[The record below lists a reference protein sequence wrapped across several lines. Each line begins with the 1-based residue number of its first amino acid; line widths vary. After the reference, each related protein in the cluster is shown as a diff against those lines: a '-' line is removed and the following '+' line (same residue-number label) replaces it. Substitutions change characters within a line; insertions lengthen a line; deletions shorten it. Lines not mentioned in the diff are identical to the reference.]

1 VKKLSAFL
9 VAGLLLEFGGY
20 ALRQETG
27 LQLLP
32 TLDSVAFAAE
42 ERKRRKARRVPN
54 ISEMTFRRLAQ
65 AQELMDL
72 KEYDAALEVLIEMD
86 KRSRRYN
93 GNELGQVYSMFA
105 FIMFSK
111 EDNPRTIQYYEKVLE
126 QGDDITEGLE
136 HGTMYSLA
144 QLYFVEEEYQRSLDM
159 MNRWLIKKADFG
171 EDPGPNP
178 RYFMGQVYY
187 AMKDYPG
194 ATKQIELAITM
205 AEERNMVPIK
215 ENWWQLLRF
224 LYFEQDNWDRVLEIL
239 HVLVRD
245 YPKRDYWVQLAG
257 IYGQEGYEREQVLA
271 MEVAHAGGY
280 LDRERDVLNYGG
292 LLMQEEVPY
301 RAAKWMQVGF
311 DEELVEATAKNLQS
325 LGQAYQIAQDIDDA
339 IPILENAGQLSDE
352 GEIFSRLSQ
361 LYLEKDEYKKCTD
374 AADSALEK
382 GVDREYNTEIVL
394 GMCLFNRDRLTQ
406 ARKTFVTARR
416 HARADKNESVERICN
431 QWITYIDR
439 DRIRRDELAKAE
451 AEFAG

>member
-1 VKKLSAFL
+1 MKKLSIFLIAAF
-9 VAGLLLEFGGY
+9 LLEFGGN

-32 TLDSVAFAAE
+32 SIDSVAFAAE

-72 KEYDAALEVLIEMD
+72 KEYDAALEVLIEME

-136 HGTMYSLA
+136 HGTMFSLA

-205 AEERNMVPIK
+205 AEERNMLPIK

-239 HVLVRD
+239 HVLGRD

-325 LGQAYQIAQDIDDA
+325 LGQAYQIAQDVDDA
-339 IPILENAGQLSDE
+339 IPILEGAGKLSDD

>member
-1 VKKLSAFL
+1 MKKLSAFL

-20 ALRQETG
+20 GLRQETG

-72 KEYDAALEVLIEMD
+72 KEYDAALEVLVEMD
-86 KRSRRYN
+86 RRSRRYN

-339 IPILENAGQLSDE
+339 IPILENAGKLSDE

>member
-1 VKKLSAFL
+1 MKKLSIFLIAAF
-9 VAGLLLEFGGY
+9 LLEFGGN

-27 LQLLP
+27 LQLVP
-32 TLDSVAFAAE
+32 SIDSVAFAAE

-72 KEYDAALEVLIEMD
+72 KEYDAALEVLIEME

-136 HGTMYSLA
+136 HGTMFSLA

-205 AEERNMVPIK
+205 AEERNMLPIK

-325 LGQAYQIAQDIDDA
+325 LGQAYQIAQDVDDA
-339 IPILENAGQLSDE
+339 IPILEGAGKLSDD

>member
-1 VKKLSAFL
+1 MKKLSAFL

-72 KEYDAALEVLIEMD
+72 KEYDAALEVLVEMD
-86 KRSRRYN
+86 RRSRRYN

-339 IPILENAGQLSDE
+339 IPILENAGKLSEE

-451 AEFAG
+451 AEFTG

>member
-72 KEYDAALEVLIEMD
+72 KEYDAALEVLVEMD
-86 KRSRRYN
+86 RRSRRYN

-339 IPILENAGQLSDE
+339 IPILENAGELSDE

>member
-1 VKKLSAFL
+1 MKKLSAFL

-72 KEYDAALEVLIEMD
+72 KEYDAALEVLVEMD
-86 KRSRRYN
+86 RRSRRYN

-339 IPILENAGQLSDE
+339 IPILENAGELSDE

>member
-1 VKKLSAFL
+1 MKKLSAFL
-9 VAGLLLEFGGY
+9 VTALLLEFGGY

-144 QLYFVEEEYQRSLDM
+144 QLYFVEAEYQRSLDM

>member
-1 VKKLSAFL
+1 MKKLSIFLIAAF
-9 VAGLLLEFGGY
+9 LLEFGGN

-27 LQLLP
+27 LQLVP
-32 TLDSVAFAAE
+32 SIDSVAFAAE

-72 KEYDAALEVLIEMD
+72 KEYDAALEVLIEME

-136 HGTMYSLA
+136 HGTMFSLA

-205 AEERNMVPIK
+205 AEERNMLPIK

-239 HVLVRD
+239 HVLGRD

-325 LGQAYQIAQDIDDA
+325 LGQAYQIAQDVDDA
-339 IPILENAGQLSDE
+339 IPILEGAGKLSDD

>member
-1 VKKLSAFL
+1 MKKLSAFL

-72 KEYDAALEVLIEMD
+72 KEYDAALEVLVEMD
-86 KRSRRYN
+86 RRSRRYN

-325 LGQAYQIAQDIDDA
+325 LGQAYQIAQDVDDA
-339 IPILENAGQLSDE
+339 IPILEEAGELSDE

>member
-72 KEYDAALEVLIEMD
+72 KEYDAALEVLVEMD
-86 KRSRRYN
+86 RRSRRYN

-292 LLMQEEVPY
+292 LLMQEEVPH

-339 IPILENAGQLSDE
+339 IPILENAGKLSEE

>member
-1 VKKLSAFL
+1 MKKLSIFLIAAF
-9 VAGLLLEFGGY
+9 LLEFGGN

-27 LQLLP
+27 LQLVP
-32 TLDSVAFAAE
+32 SIDSVAFAAE

-72 KEYDAALEVLIEMD
+72 KEYDAALEVLIEME

-136 HGTMYSLA
+136 HGTMFSLA

-205 AEERNMVPIK
+205 AEERNMLPIK

-325 LGQAYQIAQDIDDA
+325 LGQAYQIAQDVDDA
-339 IPILENAGQLSDE
+339 IPILEEAGELSDE
-352 GEIFSRLSQ
+352 GEIF
-361 LYLEKDEYKKCTD
+361 
-374 AADSALEK
+374 
-382 GVDREYNTEIVL
+382 
-394 GMCLFNRDRLTQ
+394 
-406 ARKTFVTARR
+406 
-416 HARADKNESVERICN
+416 
-431 QWITYIDR
+431 
-439 DRIRRDELAKAE
+439 
-451 AEFAG
+451 

>member
-1 VKKLSAFL
+1 MKKLSAFL

-144 QLYFVEEEYQRSLDM
+144 QLYFVEAEYQRSLDM

>member
-1 VKKLSAFL
+1 MKKLSIFLIAAF
-9 VAGLLLEFGGY
+9 LLEFGGN

-27 LQLLP
+27 LQLVP
-32 TLDSVAFAAE
+32 SIDSVAFAAE

-72 KEYDAALEVLIEMD
+72 KEYDAALEVLIEME

-136 HGTMYSLA
+136 HGTMFSLA

-205 AEERNMVPIK
+205 AEERNMLPIK

-325 LGQAYQIAQDIDDA
+325 LGQAYQIAQDVDDA
-339 IPILENAGQLSDE
+339 IPILEEAGELSDE

>member
-1 VKKLSAFL
+1 MKKLSIFLIAAF
-9 VAGLLLEFGGY
+9 LLEFGGY

-27 LQLLP
+27 LQLIP
-32 TLDSVAFAAE
+32 SIDSVAFAAE

-72 KEYDAALEVLIEMD
+72 KEYDAALEVLIEME

-126 QGDDITEGLE
+126 QGDDFTEGLE
-136 HGTMYSLA
+136 HGTMFSLA

-205 AEERNMVPIK
+205 AEERNMLPIK

-339 IPILENAGQLSDE
+339 IPILENAGELSDE

>member
-9 VAGLLLEFGGY
+9 VAGLLLEFGGH

-72 KEYDAALEVLIEMD
+72 KEYDAALEVLVEMD
-86 KRSRRYN
+86 RRSRRYN

-339 IPILENAGQLSDE
+339 IPILENAGKLSEE

-361 LYLEKDEYKKCTD
+361 LYLEKDEYRKCTD

-382 GVDREYNTEIVL
+382 GVDRQYNTEIVL

>member
-1 VKKLSAFL
+1 MKKLSIFLIAAF
-9 VAGLLLEFGGY
+9 LLEFGGN

-32 TLDSVAFAAE
+32 SIDSVAFAAE

-72 KEYDAALEVLIEMD
+72 KEYDAALEVLIEME

-136 HGTMYSLA
+136 HGTMFSLA

-205 AEERNMVPIK
+205 AEERNMLPIK

-325 LGQAYQIAQDIDDA
+325 LGQAYQIAQDVDDA
-339 IPILENAGQLSDE
+339 IPILEGAGKLSDD

>member
-1 VKKLSAFL
+1 MKKLSAFL

-72 KEYDAALEVLIEMD
+72 KEYDAALEVLVEMD
-86 KRSRRYN
+86 RRSRRYN

-171 EDPGPNP
+171 EDPGRNP

-339 IPILENAGQLSDE
+339 IPILESAGKLSEE

>member
-1 VKKLSAFL
+1 MKKLSIFLIAAF
-9 VAGLLLEFGGY
+9 LLEFGGN

-27 LQLLP
+27 LQLVP
-32 TLDSVAFAAE
+32 SIDSVAFAAE

-54 ISEMTFRRLAQ
+54 ISEMPFRRLAQ

-72 KEYDAALEVLIEMD
+72 KEYDAALEVLIEME

-136 HGTMYSLA
+136 HGTMFSLA

-205 AEERNMVPIK
+205 AEERNMLPIK

-325 LGQAYQIAQDIDDA
+325 LGQAYQIAQDVDHA
-339 IPILENAGQLSDE
+339 IPILEGAGKLSDD

-394 GMCLFNRDRLTQ
+394 GMCLFNRYRLTQ

>member
-1 VKKLSAFL
+1 MKKLSAFL
-9 VAGLLLEFGGY
+9 LAGLLLEFGGY
-20 ALRQETG
+20 ALRQESG

-72 KEYDAALEVLIEMD
+72 KEYDAALEVLVEMD
-86 KRSRRYN
+86 RRSRRYN

-339 IPILENAGQLSDE
+339 IPILEEAGELSDE

>member
-1 VKKLSAFL
+1 MKKLSAFL
-9 VAGLLLEFGGY
+9 VAGLLLEFGGH

-72 KEYDAALEVLIEMD
+72 KEYDAALEVLVEMD
-86 KRSRRYN
+86 RRSRRYN

-339 IPILENAGQLSDE
+339 IPILENAGKLSEE

-361 LYLEKDEYKKCTD
+361 LYLEKDEYRKCTD

-382 GVDREYNTEIVL
+382 GVDRQYNTEIVL

>member
-1 VKKLSAFL
+1 MKKLSAFL

-144 QLYFVEEEYQRSLDM
+144 QLYFVEAEYQRSLDM

-339 IPILENAGQLSDE
+339 IPILENAGELSDE

>member
-1 VKKLSAFL
+1 MKKLSIFLIAAF
-9 VAGLLLEFGGY
+9 LLEFGGN

-27 LQLLP
+27 LQLVP
-32 TLDSVAFAAE
+32 SIDSVAFAAE

-54 ISEMTFRRLAQ
+54 ISEMPFRRLAQ

-72 KEYDAALEVLIEMD
+72 KEYDAALEVLIEME

-136 HGTMYSLA
+136 HGTMFSLA

-205 AEERNMVPIK
+205 AEERNMLPIK

-325 LGQAYQIAQDIDDA
+325 LGQAYQIAQDVDHA
-339 IPILENAGQLSDE
+339 IPILEGAGKLSDD

-374 AADSALEK
+374 AADSALKK

>member
-1 VKKLSAFL
+1 MKKLSAFL

-72 KEYDAALEVLIEMD
+72 KEYDAALEVLVEMD
-86 KRSRRYN
+86 RRSRRYN

-339 IPILENAGQLSDE
+339 IPILESAGKLSEE

>member
-1 VKKLSAFL
+1 MKKLSAFL

-72 KEYDAALEVLIEMD
+72 KEYDAALEVLVEMD
-86 KRSRRYN
+86 RRSRRYN

-339 IPILENAGQLSDE
+339 IPILENAGKLSEE

-361 LYLEKDEYKKCTD
+361 LYLEKDEYRKCTD

-382 GVDREYNTEIVL
+382 GVDRQYNTEIVL

>member
-1 VKKLSAFL
+1 MKKLSIFLIAAF
-9 VAGLLLEFGGY
+9 LLEFGGN
-20 ALRQETG
+20 ALRQEPG
-27 LQLLP
+27 LQLVP
-32 TLDSVAFAAE
+32 SIDSVAFAAE

-72 KEYDAALEVLIEMD
+72 KEYDAALEVLIEME

-136 HGTMYSLA
+136 HGTMFSLA

-205 AEERNMVPIK
+205 AEERNMLPIK

-280 LDRERDVLNYGG
+280 LDRARDVLNYGG
-292 LLMQEEVPY
+292 RLMQEEVPY

-325 LGQAYQIAQDIDDA
+325 LGQAYQIAQDVDDA
-339 IPILENAGQLSDE
+339 IPILEGAGKLSDD

>member
-1 VKKLSAFL
+1 MKKLSIFLIAAF
-9 VAGLLLEFGGY
+9 LLEFGGN
-20 ALRQETG
+20 ALRQEPG
-27 LQLLP
+27 LQLVP
-32 TLDSVAFAAE
+32 SIDSVAFAAE

-72 KEYDAALEVLIEMD
+72 KEYDAALEVLIEME

-136 HGTMYSLA
+136 HGTMFSLA

-205 AEERNMVPIK
+205 AEERNMLPIK

-301 RAAKWMQVGF
+301 RAAKGMQVGF

-325 LGQAYQIAQDIDDA
+325 LGQAYQIAQDVDDA
-339 IPILENAGQLSDE
+339 IPILEGAGKVSDD

>member
-1 VKKLSAFL
+1 MKKLMASL
-9 VAGLLLEFGGY
+9 VAVLLLDFGGQ
-20 ALRQETG
+20 AVREVTG
-27 LQLLP
+27 FESFSAM
-32 TLDSVAFAAE
+32 DSVAFAAE

-54 ISEMTFRRLAQ
+54 ISEMTYRKFAQ
-65 AQELMDL
+65 VQELMDL
-72 KEYDAALEVLIEMD
+72 KEYDAALEVLVDMEQ
-86 KRSRRYN
+86 RSRRYN

-105 FIMFSK
+105 VIMWSK
-111 EDNPRTIQYYEKVLE
+111 ENNAGTIHYYEKVLE

-144 QLYFVEEEYQRSLDM
+144 QLYFVEGEHQQSLDM
-159 MNRWLIKKADFG
+159 MEIWLQKKEEFG
-171 EDPGPNP
+171 DDPGPNP

-194 ATKQIELAITM
+194 ATEQIELAISM
-205 AEERNMVPIK
+205 AEARDMLPIK

-224 LYFEQDNWDRVLEIL
+224 LYFEQDKWDRVLDVL

-257 IYGQEGYEREQVLA
+257 IYGQEGFEREQVLA
-271 MEVAHAGGY
+271 MEVAHAGGF

-292 LLMQEEVPY
+292 LLMQEEVPF
-301 RAAKWMQVGF
+301 RAAKWIQEGF
-311 DEELVEATAKNLQS
+311 DDELVESTAKNLQS
-325 LGQAYQIAQDIDDA
+325 LGQAYQLAQDVDDA
-339 IPILENAGQLSDE
+339 IPVLEDAGKLSDD

-361 LYLEKDEYKKCTD
+361 LYLEKDQYKKCTD

-382 GVDREYNTEIVL
+382 GVDREYNAEIVL

-406 ARKTFVTARR
+406 ARSTFVTARR

-439 DRIRRDELAKAE
+439 DRIRRDQLAKAE

>member
-1 VKKLSAFL
+1 MKKLSAFL

-72 KEYDAALEVLIEMD
+72 KEYDAALEVLVEMD
-86 KRSRRYN
+86 RRSRRYN

-339 IPILENAGQLSDE
+339 IPILENAGKLSEE

>member
-1 VKKLSAFL
+1 MKKLSIFLIAAF
-9 VAGLLLEFGGY
+9 LLEFGGN

-27 LQLLP
+27 LKLIP
-32 TLDSVAFAAE
+32 SIDSVAFAAE

-72 KEYDAALEVLIEMD
+72 KEYDAALEVLIEME

-136 HGTMYSLA
+136 HGTMFSLA

-205 AEERNMVPIK
+205 AEERNMLPIK

-325 LGQAYQIAQDIDDA
+325 LGQAYQIAQDVDDA
-339 IPILENAGQLSDE
+339 IPILEEAGELSDE

>member
-1 VKKLSAFL
+1 MKKLSAFL

-72 KEYDAALEVLIEMD
+72 KEYDAALEVLVEMD
-86 KRSRRYN
+86 RRSRRYI
-93 GNELGQVYSMFA
+93 GNELGQVYSLFA

-339 IPILENAGQLSDE
+339 IPILESAGKLSEE

-361 LYLEKDEYKKCTD
+361 LYLEKDEYRKCTD

-382 GVDREYNTEIVL
+382 GVDRQYNTEIVL